1 MRRLSIQLQRAM
13 NATTLN
19 DIDPVLDTP
28 QDPALEQ
35 ARFNMV
41 EQQIRPWDVL
51 DTQVLDLLFKVRREH
66 FVPPS
71 LRALTFVDMEIPLR
85 VGGVDTGEFMLAP
98 KLEARL
104 LQELAL
110 KPTDSVL
117 EIGAGSGYQAALMA
131 SQASQVTT
139 VEIDSRLA
147 AFAQENLRRQGI
159 TNVRVETGDGRS
171 GWGTTEY
178 EAILVSGSV
187 PEVPDGLKYQL
198 RVGGRM
204 LVIVGQA
211 PVMTAW
217 LITRSTA
224 ASFDSISLFETV
236 VKPLRGA
243 TVSKFRF

>member
-1 MRRLSIQLQRAM
+1 M
-13 NATTLN
+13 NATTMHATTLN
-19 DIDPVLDTP
+19 DLDTVR
-28 QDPALEQ
+28 DETLEQ

-51 DTQVLDLLFKVRREH
+51 DTRVLDLLFKVRREN
-66 FVPPS
+66 FVPPA
-71 LRALTFVDMEIPLR
+71 LRAMAFVDMEIPLR
-85 VGGVDTGEFMLAP
+85 VGGVDTGEAMLSP

-110 KPTDSVL
+110 KSTDSVL

-131 SQASQVTT
+131 SQANQVTS

-147 AFAQENLRRQGI
+147 AFAQENLQRQGI
-159 TNVRVETGDGRS
+159 TNVRIETGDGRS

-198 RVGGRM
+198 RVGGRL

-217 LITRSTA
+217 LITRTTA

-243 TVSKFRF
+243 SVSKFRF

>member
-1 MRRLSIQLQRAM
+1 M

-19 DIDPVLDTP
+19 DLDAP
-28 QDPALEQ
+28 RDEALEQ

-51 DTQVLDLLFKVRREH
+51 DTRVLDLLSQVRREN
-66 FVPPS
+66 FVPPT
-71 LRALTFVDMEIPLR
+71 LRAMSFVDMEIPLR
-85 VGGVDTGEFMLAP
+85 VGGVDTGETMLAP

-110 KPTDSVL
+110 KSTDSVL

-131 SQASQVTT
+131 SQANQVTT

-147 AFAQENLRRQGI
+147 AFAQENLQRQGI

-217 LITRSTA
+217 LITRTTA

-236 VKPLRGA
+236 VKPLRG
-243 TVSKFRF
+243 TSVSKFKF

>member
-1 MRRLSIQLQRAM
+1 MRRLSIQLQLAM

-19 DIDPVLDTP
+19 DLDPVRDET
-28 QDPALEQ
+28 LEQ

-51 DTQVLDLLFKVRREH
+51 DTRVLDLLFKVRREN

-71 LRALTFVDMEIPLR
+71 LRALAFVDMEIPLR
-85 VGGVDTGEFMLAP
+85 VGGVDTGETMLAP

-110 KPTDSVL
+110 QPTDSVL

-131 SQASQVTT
+131 SQAAQVTT

-147 AFAQENLRRQGI
+147 AFAQENLQRQGI

-243 TVSKFRF
+243 SVSKFRF